1 MIVHYRHWRF
11 NYDPETGATIV
22 ERRPAPGNISILD
35 GRSDSGWVLS
45 DVEQFPTGLST
56 DEFLDALDDLAA
68 GRFLS

>member
-11 NYDPETGATIV
+11 NYDPETGVAIV
-22 ERRPAPGNISILD
+22 ERRPDPGHAPTLD
-35 GRSDSGWVLS
+35 GRDASRWVLS